1 MMEHVLFNL
10 FLLISSTVASQ
21 NFTHGDA
28 SAQNLSNLPSDE
40 STLKNHSESVH
51 KILTNFEKTLEENK
65 KLYDLEMVDS
75 AATDIEDV
83 SMSEDVVS
91 GEENVT
97 VSGNLTTEEAAD
109 NSTKT
114 RLACNNTEPLNVTVP
129 LVLMVNATQYQAYLV
144 EEHNSSVANRS
155 QLATCSVTMFYAP
168 WCQFSAEAAPHY
180 NALARVFPQ
189 LRLYAVDSSEHYSLN
204 TQYGV
209 MAVPSIFVFHNSRPL
224 YKYNFTEY
232 NLASFTQ
239 FVTLLT
245 GLEPENITEV
255 SEDDYHGPVPCVPRQ
270 TTNYYLLLAFIFT
283 LLCGLWHVSNSHC
296 TRWLLDTVRNLWREA
311 EIQHEHED

>member
-1 MMEHVLFNL
+1 MNHVLFSL
-10 FLLISSTVASQ
+10 FFFISSTMASHNDTQ
-21 NFTHGDA
+21 SDTP
-28 SAQNLSNLPSDE
+28 AQNKSFGHLDD
-40 STLKNHSESVH
+40 STQKNHSETVQQ
-51 KILTNFEKTLEENK
+51 ILTDFEKTLDENK
-65 KLYDLEMVDS
+65 KLYDLDMVDS
-75 AATDIEDV
+75 AATEIEDIPNV
-83 SMSEDVVS
+83 EDVVTD
-91 GEENVT
+91 EENVT
-97 VSGNLTTEEAAD
+97 LSGNATTDEGAD

-114 RLACNNTEPLNVTVP
+114 RLACNNTEPLNVTYP

-155 QLATCSVTMFYAP
+155 QLATCSVTMFFAP

-239 FVTLLT
+239 FVSLLT
-245 GLEPENITEV
+245 GLEPENITEL
-255 SEDDYHGPVPCVPRQ
+255 SEDDYLGPVPCVPKQ

-283 LLCGLWHVSNSHC
+283 FLCGLWHVSTSHC